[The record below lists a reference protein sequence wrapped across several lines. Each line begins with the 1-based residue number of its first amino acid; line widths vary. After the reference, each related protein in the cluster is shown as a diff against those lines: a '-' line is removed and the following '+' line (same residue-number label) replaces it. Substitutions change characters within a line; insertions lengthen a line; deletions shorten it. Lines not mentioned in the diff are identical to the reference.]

1 MASIVAYIEL
11 RQGSITDPSRF
22 ALAEARRVA
31 DAAGATVFA
40 LLTVGV
46 LEQSEM
52 DRLASEASAAGA
64 DRVLCASA
72 EVLVGPPLDPT
83 HGGVLAQVA
92 DHLRPLLILFPAG
105 GSAAQLGPSLAI
117 RMGAAFMSSASIELH
132 KEDRTPDPPS
142 QRVLFARWRAARD
155 GHRTI
160 DVGDLERSVV
170 AGLAAGPVPAATG
183 APYAEVEMI
192 PCPEPKFPLLAVT
205 SSSAEPSAAVE
216 ACRCL
221 IWSGA
226 ASPQARVALQ
236 QTLPSDTCLVSE
248 TEATLPSLVQA
259 APEDVFVLPS
269 ATLPLTAFM
278 PKLTP
283 AARIV
288 LVAHDRSR
296 EGKIAASASS
306 IDADSDLAA
315 FATALSAAKEAR

>member
-1 MASIVAYIEL
+1 MASILAYIEL

-31 DAAGATVFA
+31 DGAGATVFA
-40 LLTVGV
+40 LFTVGV
-46 LEQSEM
+46 LDQSEM

-72 EVLVGPPLDPT
+72 EALVGPPLDPT

-92 DHLRPLLILFPAG
+92 DHLRPLLVLLPAG

-117 RMGAAFMSSASIELH
+117 RMGAAFMNSASIELH
-132 KEDRTPDPPS
+132 REDRTPDPPS
-142 QRVLFARWRAARD
+142 WRVLLCRWRAARD

-160 DVGDLERSVV
+160 DVGDLERPVV
-170 AGLAAGPVPAATG
+170 AGLAAGPFPAAAG

-192 PCPEPKFPLLAVT
+192 PCPDLRF
-205 SSSAEPSAAVE
+205 SSLSVASGPPEASAAVE

-226 ASPQARVALQ
+226 ASPQARQALQ
-236 QTLPSDTCLVSE
+236 RTLPSDTCLVSE
-248 TEATLPSLVQA
+248 AEATLPSLVQA
-259 APEDVFVLPS
+259 APEDVLVLPS
-269 ATLPLTAFM
+269 ATLPLTAFV
-278 PKLTP
+278 PRLTP

-288 LVAHDRSR
+288 LVAYDRSR
-296 EGKIAASASS
+296 EGKTAALASS
-306 IDADSDLAA
+306 SDAESDLAA
-315 FATALSAAKEAR
+315 LVTALASAKEAP

>member
-40 LLTVGV
+40 LLTVGI

-72 EVLVGPPLDPT
+72 QALVGPPLDPT

-92 DHLRPLLILFPAG
+92 DHLRPLLVLFPAG
-105 GSAAQLGPSLAI
+105 GSAVQLGPSLAL

-132 KEDRTPDPPS
+132 REDRTPDPPS
-142 QRVLFARWRAARD
+142 QRVLLSRWRAARD

-160 DVGDLERSVV
+160 DVGDLERPVV
-170 AGLAAGPVPAATG
+170 AGLAAGPFPAATG

-192 PCPEPKFPLLAVT
+192 PYPEPKFPALAAT
-205 SSSAEPSAAVE
+205 PGPAEDAAAIE
-216 ACRCL
+216 TCHCL
-221 IWSGA
+221 IWAGD
-226 ASPQARVALQ
+226 ASTKARQALQ
-236 QTLPSDTCLVSE
+236 QTLPQGTCLVSE
-248 TEATLPSLVQA
+248 TEAPLPSLVRA
-259 APEDVFVLPS
+259 APEDVLVLPS
-269 ATLPLTAFM
+269 ATLPLTAFV

-283 AARIV
+283 ATRVV
-288 LVAHDRSR
+288 LVARDDRNSASTR
-296 EGKIAASASS
+296 EASASA
-306 IDADSDLAA
+306 ADRDLAA
-315 FATALSAAKEAR
+315 LEAALAAVKEAP

>member
-11 RQGSITDPSRF
+11 RQGAITAPSRF

-52 DRLASEASAAGA
+52 DRLASQASAAGA

-72 EVLVGPPLDPT
+72 EALLGPPLDPT

-92 DHLRPLLILFPAG
+92 AHLRPLLVLFPAG

-117 RMGAAFMSSASIELH
+117 RMGAAFMNSASIELRR
-132 KEDRTPDPPS
+132 EDRTPDPPS
-142 QRVLFARWRAARD
+142 WRVLLSRWRAERD

-160 DVGDLERSVV
+160 DVGDLERPVV
-170 AGLAAGPVPAATG
+170 AGLAAGPCPAATG

-192 PCPEPKFPLLAVT
+192 PFPELKFPSLAVT
-205 SSSAEPSAAVE
+205 AESAEASAAVE
-216 ACRCL
+216 VCRCL

-226 ASPQARVALQ
+226 ASPQASLALQ

-248 TEATLPSLVQA
+248 PETTLPSLVQA
-259 APEDVFVLPS
+259 APEEVLVLPS
-269 ATLPLTAFM
+269 ATLPLTAFV
-278 PKLTP
+278 PRLTP

-296 EGKIAASASS
+296 EGKAAWSS
-306 IDADSDLAA
+306 DADSDLAA
-315 FATALSAAKEAR
+315 FATALCAAKEAP